1 MLDSDFLYPDRIK
14 EDCIRK
20 TEIIREECEIIEEL
34 YESVLAFIND
44 DEIISNRFE
53 SLRIQLKG
61 YLTVIK
67 LLEQSM
73 LVQMQD
79 LAVLKDAVGYETLLG
94 SVIKPNMRRALQR
107 YKDYM
112 ELSRQYS
119 NYAQSVVSPSLSSY
133 YIQTSLSY
141 KNLAMV
147 WYGVYEQWKQK
158 EILYD
163 SIDYATRGLFYNVR
177 ELSVIDMGLDCM
189 NSSYNGNDYDGEG
202 IYNWI
207 NSALDYVKPQ
217 WIFEKMNIN
226 GSSEQ
231 EKYLKKRLSGL
242 RLPWNQRKI
251 DELWSSCENAYNE
264 YGINVDPRFMLAIII
279 VEGTGSFDTS
289 SDNPAADGGNGVE
302 TDYLKDLYKANSL
315 ILGKI
320 LGYSCYGK
328 KFTEFVESETNKE
341 NGDIFSYCNWNT
353 PIVRINS
360 KRIEAGV
367 YATDE
372 DWQND
377 VRDIYEQLSH
387 KGAAEEYSNVLE
399 RINPE
404 ITQSILEIEEIP
416 VARFFEEDGVI
427 VCEIE

>member
-20 TEIIREECEIIEEL
+20 TEIIIEECGNIEEL
-34 YESVLAFIND
+34 YELVRAFIND
-44 DEIISNRFE
+44 EEIISNKFDD
-53 SLRIQLKG
+53 LRIQLRG
-61 YLTVIK
+61 YLTAIK

-79 LAVLKDAVGYETLLG
+79 LNVLKNAVGYETLLG
-94 SVIKPNMRRALQR
+94 TIIKPNMRRALQR

-112 ELSRQYS
+112 ELAKQYS
-119 NYAQSVVSPSLSSY
+119 NYAQSAVSPSLSSY

-147 WYGVYEQWKQK
+147 WYGIYEQWKQK

-163 SIDYATRGLFYNVR
+163 SIDYATRGLFCNTG

-226 GSSEQ
+226 GSSVQ
-231 EKYLKKRLSGL
+231 EIYLAGRLSGL
-242 RLPWNQRKI
+242 RLPWNQKKI
-251 DELWSSCENAYNE
+251 DELWLSCENVYNE

-279 VEGTGSFDTS
+279 AEGTGSFDTS
-289 SDNPAADGGNGVE
+289 SDNLAADGGNGVE
-302 TDYLKDLYKANSL
+302 TDSL
-315 ILGKI
+315 
-320 LGYSCYGK
+320 
-328 KFTEFVESETNKE
+328 N
-341 NGDIFSYCNWNT
+341 
-353 PIVRINS
+353 
-360 KRIEAGV
+360 
-367 YATDE
+367 
-372 DWQND
+372 
-377 VRDIYEQLSH
+377 
-387 KGAAEEYSNVLE
+387 
-399 RINPE
+399 
-404 ITQSILEIEEIP
+404 
-416 VARFFEEDGVI
+416 FFP
-427 VCEIE
+427 